1 MRRRFLLGLFASLLS
16 LSLLAQPVRDSV
28 TIEVVDVSV
37 FVTRE
42 NQPLTNL
49 TRDDFELFV
58 NGKRQ
63 PIEYFDV
70 VGDGGIRPDEAP
82 SLRERRLYVL
92 MFDLA
97 FTQPH
102 SIGRAQR
109 AAAAVIGQA
118 SPNDLFAIA
127 TFSGR
132 KGVWFSTPFTSDR
145 VALARGIGSLSMS
158 ESGDPLAIVLTPTER
173 LALAN
178 WSVGTPDLTDSFHH
192 RDGVIDRIAGEAMR
206 DIATSQLRRA
216 VEHQILD
223 LKDLSARLATLQ
235 GQKHVILLSEGY
247 DGVSSSA
254 WPGGSVRRAP
264 LANFDRPLGSY
275 STPGSIGLTFI
286 GAYRHLRDMSE
297 AFQAHDIL
305 LHTLDLKGVHSFV
318 DNDALFVLA
327 KETGGQF
334 LHNRNDLGN
343 ALTDLTSSVS
353 NGYVLG
359 FRPTNA
365 KKNHNTIEVRVKNLP
380 RDAHV
385 RHRRGFSGSPKPFDV
400 NEGLYLADVVL
411 NDVPQTGTAAKLELV
426 DDNLQVHVPLAPL
439 AAQLGSSGRAEL
451 LIYVFG
457 ADDVPLGFRKVIVE
471 VPAGATGEKAYD
483 IDLPE
488 GAEVVKALLRVDES
502 LGFSRTD
509 V

>member
-1 MRRRFLLGLFASLLS
+1 VRRRFLLGLFGSLLS
-16 LSLLAQPVRDSV
+16 FSLLAQPVRDSV
-28 TIEVVDVSV
+28 TIEVVDVPV
-37 FVTRE
+37 FVTRGD
-42 NQPLTNL
+42 QPLTGL
-49 TRDDFELFV
+49 TAEDFELYV

-70 VGDGGIRPDEAP
+70 VGGEGVKPDDAP
-82 SLRERRLYVL
+82 SLRERRLFVL

-97 FTQPH
+97 FTQPP

-109 AAAAVIGQA
+109 AAAAVIAQA

-127 TFSGR
+127 TFSSR
-132 KGVWFSTPFTSDR
+132 KGVWFTTPFTSDR
-145 VALARGIGSLSMS
+145 IALARGISSLSMS

-178 WSVGTPDLTDSFHH
+178 WSLAAPDLTDSFFSNN
-192 RDGVIDRIAGEAMR
+192 GVLNRIAGEAMR
-206 DIATSQLRRA
+206 DMLASQLRRA
-216 VEHQILD
+216 IEHQILD
-223 LKDLSARLATLQ
+223 LKELSARLATLQ
-235 GQKHVILLSEGY
+235 GQKHVVLLSEGFASNASFGPA
-247 DGVSSSA
+247 DF
-254 WPGGSVRRAP
+254 RRTSFAINQQTGYY
-264 LANFDRPLGSY
+264 AN
-275 STPGSIGLTFI
+275 PGSGSARNDLF

-318 DNDALFVLA
+318 GNDALYVLA

-343 ALTDLTSSVS
+343 ALTDLTTSVS

-365 KKNHNTIEVRVKNLP
+365 KKKHNTIEVRVKNLP
-380 RDAHV
+380 RDAQV
-385 RHRRGFSGSPKPFDV
+385 RYRRGFSGSPKPFDV

-411 NDVPQTGTAAKLELV
+411 NDVPQTGTAAKLEIV
-426 DDNLQVHVPLAPL
+426 ESGLQVHVPLAPL
-439 AAQLGSSGRAEL
+439 AAQLGASGKAEL

-457 ADDVPLGFRKVIVE
+457 AGNVPLAFRKVVVD
-471 VPAGATGEKAYD
+471 VPANATGEKAYST
-483 IDLPE
+483 DLPE
-488 GAEVVKALLRVDES
+488 DATVVKALLRVDES

-509 V
+509 L

>member
-16 LSLLAQPVRDSV
+16 LSLLAQPVRDTV
-28 TIEVVDVSV
+28 TIEVVDVPV
-37 FVTRE
+37 FVTRDE
-42 NQPLTNL
+42 QPLTGL
-49 TRDDFELFV
+49 DRDDFELFV

-63 PIEYFDV
+63 PIEYFDR
-70 VGDGGIRPDEAP
+70 VGGEGVHPDAAP
-82 SLRERRLYVL
+82 SLRERRLFVL

-97 FTQPH
+97 FTQAP

-109 AAAAVIGQA
+109 AAASVIAQA

-127 TFSGR
+127 TFSAR

-145 VALARGIGSLSMS
+145 VALARGIRSLDTSQ
-158 ESGDPLAIVLTPTER
+158 SGDPLAIVLTPTER
-173 LALAN
+173 LALAH
-178 WSVGTPDLTDSFHH
+178 WSVGAPDLTDSFN
-192 RDGVIDRIAGEAMR
+192 RGDGVIDRIAGEAIR
-206 DIATSQLRRA
+206 DIATQQLRRA

-223 LKDLSARLATLQ
+223 LKDLSARLGTLQ
-235 GQKHVILLSEGY
+235 GQKHVVLLSEGY
-247 DGVSSSA
+247 DGVTSSS
-254 WPGGSVRRAP
+254 WPGATVRRASK
-264 LANFDRPLGSY
+264 ATFDQPLGSFA
-275 STPGSIGLTFI
+275 SPGSTGMTMV
-286 GAYRHLRDMSE
+286 GAYRHLREMSQ

-318 DNDALFVLA
+318 GNDALYVLA

-343 ALTDLTSSVS
+343 ALTDLTTSVG

-365 KKNHNTIEVRVKNLP
+365 KKKHNTIEVRVKNLP
-380 RDAHV
+380 KDAEV

-426 DDNLQVHVPLAPL
+426 SNNLQVHVPLAPL
-439 AAQLGSSGRAEL
+439 AAQLGASGKAEL

-457 ADDVPLGFRKVIVE
+457 ANNIPLGFRKVVVD
-471 VPAGATGEKAYD
+471 VPANATGEKAYD
-483 IDLPE
+483 VELPE
-488 GAEVVKALLRVDES
+488 DAKVVKALLRVDES
-502 LGFSRTD
+502 LGFSKRD